1 MKLHTYFRSSAAYR
15 VRIALKLKGLA
26 PDQAFV
32 HLRRGEQARPPFAAL
47 NPEHLVPAL
56 EVDGPD
62 GHHVL
67 TQSLAIIEYLDET
80 HPAPPLLPADPLG
93 RARVRALA
101 LAVACDIHP
110 LNNLRVLG
118 RLKAMGH
125 SQEEVDDWY
134 RHWIAVGLT
143 ALEAQ
148 LAGDPRTGRFCHGDA
163 PGLADVLLVPQMANA
178 RRLACPLDGYPT
190 LLRIDEACRSLPAF
204 AAAAPDR
211 QPDAEA

>member
-15 VRIALKLKGLA
+15 VRIALNLKGLA

-32 HLRRGEQARPPFAAL
+32 HLRRGEQAKPPFADL
-47 NPEHLVPAL
+47 NPERLVPAL

-80 HPAPPLLPADPLG
+80 HPAPPLLPADPAD

-101 LAVACDIHP
+101 LAVACDLHP

-118 RLKAMGH
+118 HLKAMGH
-125 SQEEVDDWY
+125 PQEEVDGWY
-134 RHWIAVGLT
+134 RHWIAIGLT

-148 LAGDPRTGRFCHGDA
+148 LAGDPRTGRFCHGDT
-163 PGLADVLLVPQMANA
+163 PGLADVVLVPQMANA
-178 RRLACPLDGYPT
+178 RRFGCPLDAYPT
-190 LLRIDEACRSLPAF
+190 LLRIDGACRALPAF

>member
-15 VRIALKLKGLA
+15 VRIALNLKGLA
-26 PDQAFV
+26 PEQAFV
-32 HLRRGEQARPPFAAL
+32 HLRRGEQAKPPYADI
-47 NPEHLVPAL
+47 NPELLVPAL

-80 HPAPPLLPADPLG
+80 HPSPPLLPADGLG

-125 SQEEVDDWY
+125 SQEEVDGWY

-148 LAGDPRTGRFCHGDA
+148 LAGDPRTGRFCHGDS
-163 PGLADVLLVPQMANA
+163 PGLADILLVPQVFNA
-178 RRLACPLDGYPT
+178 RRLSCPLDGYPA
-190 LLRIDEACRSLPAF
+190 LLRIDEACRALPAF
-204 AAAAPDR
+204 AAAAPDG
-211 QPDAEA
+211 QPDADA

>member
-15 VRIALKLKGLA
+15 VRIALNLKGLA
-26 PDQAFV
+26 PEQAFV
-32 HLRRGEQARPPFAAL
+32 HLRRGEQAKPPFADL

-101 LAVACDIHP
+101 LSVACDVHP

-163 PGLADVLLVPQMANA
+163 PGLADVLLVPQLANA

-190 LLRIDEACRSLPAF
+190 LLRIDEACRALPAF

-211 QPDAEA
+211 QPDAES